1 MTISVEVYEKDNKLH
16 VYIGQDNSSGYK
28 KSVDSVN
35 EAGEV
40 VKQYIM
46 DNYNSK

>member
-1 MTISVEVYEKDNKLH
+1 MTISVEVYEEDNKLH

-28 KSVDSVN
+28 KSVGSVS

-46 DNYNSK
+46 DNYSSK